1 MIINIENLRR
11 KEVDK
16 IDLNF
21 CGEIDT
27 ISYCDEKYKL
37 ASPIEVEGKITRNGK
52 GLYINTNIRMT
63 IVDRCSRCLDE
74 VEVPLDFNIQG
85 FIVQD
90 KNYSEDEYEEFD
102 AFVVEDLENVDLLNI
117 ISQNLDFNMPHK
129 ILCDEDC
136 KGLCHGCGANLNR
149 EDCRCSEKINDED
162 NIDPRF
168 AKLKELLK
176 NE

>member
-11 KEVDK
+11 KEIDK

-21 CGEIDT
+21 CEEIDT

-52 GLYINTNIRMT
+52 GLYINANIKMS
-63 IVDRCSRCLDE
+63 IMDRCSRCLDE

-129 ILCDEDC
+129 VLCDEDC